1 MLKNTAQRSFAIL
14 GLVLLFFAAAPFSV
28 FAQTPPPAGQTQPP
42 VGDPTQPVFEVGIIE
57 RIAVAGNER
66 IEGTTITSY
75 ITVHVGDPFDPQA
88 IDDSLKQLFS
98 TGLFAD
104 VVMERNVNTLVIRVV
119 ENPIINRVVF
129 EGNSRLKNE
138 DLLEEAE
145 LRPRM
150 IYTRSKVRS
159 DVQRVIE
166 LYRRSGRFAAVVEPK
181 VIQREQN
188 RVDLVFEISEGPKSR
203 VSRINFI
210 GNEEFSDRE
219 LRGVVAT
226 NEARWW
232 KFFSGEDTYD
242 PDRMAFD
249 REEIR
254 QHYLNNGFAEV
265 RIVSAVAELTPDQKD
280 FFITFVIEEGELY
293 EFGEINVESDIQAL
307 PADLIRGFVRI
318 RPGTIYNASQVE
330 STVEN
335 ITNAAGVVGFAF
347 LEVRPE
353 IIRDREART
362 LSITFRVLEAPRTY
376 IEKIDIHGNIRTLD
390 RIIRRE
396 FRLSEGD
403 AFNSIRV
410 QRSEQRLR
418 LLGFFRNVT
427 VDQLPGSAADKVVLD
442 VTVEEQATGEFSLGF
457 GFSSFDGFIF
467 DTSVSE
473 RNLLGK
479 GQAVQLSLLLSARR
493 NNIVLSFTQP
503 YVFGRNMNAGFTIF
517 RQVFENREGSFQTN
531 TTGFTVNVRF
541 PVTEFINM
549 APRYTL
555 RQDKVRIPAGVVV
568 SPFVVESI
576 GTNTTS
582 AIGYALSFV
591 DLDDF
596 RFPTDGAQVVLQQ
609 DLAGLGGNIKYV
621 RTTIEADFYK
631 RLFGEWIGHIGL
643 EAGYIVGLGQR
654 IRINDRFFL
663 GNPRFRG
670 FDVAGVGTIDTSTGD
685 FLGGNIFYV
694 ASAGVVVP
702 LGDFAEE
709 LGFQLSAYVDAG
721 TLYKAELP
729 LVDQNGNPIDNS
741 FVIDSNAV
749 RIAVGIG
756 LTWDSPFGPVRLDV
770 ARAIRK
776 LPTDRTETIQ
786 FNVGTRF

>member
-1 MLKNTAQRSFAIL
+1 MLKNTVQRSFVIL
-14 GLVLLFFAAAPFSV
+14 GLAFFVLVALPFAS
-28 FAQTPPPAGQTQPP
+28 FAQVPPPADDTE
-42 VGDPTQPVFEVGIIE
+42 PVFEVGIIE
-57 RIAVAGNER
+57 RIAVIGNER
-66 IEGTTITSY
+66 IEGSTITTY
-75 ITVHVGDPFDPQA
+75 ITVNVGSPFNPQA
-88 IDDSLKQLFS
+88 IDDSLKQLFA

-104 VVMERNVNTLVIRVV
+104 VVMERNVNTLIIRVV
-119 ENPIINRVVF
+119 ENPIINLVVF
-129 EGNSRLKNE
+129 EGNSRLKDD

-159 DVQRVIE
+159 DVQRIIE

-210 GNEEFSDRE
+210 GNRAFSDKKLKGE
-219 LRGVVAT
+219 VAT
-226 NEARWW
+226 TESRWW
-232 KFFSGEDTYD
+232 KIFSSNDTYD
-242 PDRMAFD
+242 PDRIAFD
-249 REEIR
+249 REEVR
-254 QHYLNNGFAEV
+254 QFYLENGYADV

-280 FFITFVIEEGELY
+280 FFITYVIEEGELY
-293 EFGEINVESDIQAL
+293 TFGEIKVESEINAL
-307 PADLIRGFVRI
+307 PVRLIEGFVRI
-318 RPGTIYNASQVE
+318 KEGTMYNATLVE
-330 STVEN
+330 NTVEN

-347 LEVRPE
+347 LDVRPE
-353 IIRDREART
+353 VERDRENRT
-362 LSITFRVLEAPRTY
+362 LSITFRVLEAPRAY
-376 IEKIDIHGNIRTLD
+376 IEKINIRGNFRTLD

-410 QRSEQRLR
+410 RRSEQRLR
-418 LLGFFRNVT
+418 LLGFFGQVT
-427 VDQLPGSAADKVVLD
+427 VEQLPGSAPDKVVLD
-442 VTVEEQATGEFSLGF
+442 VTVEEQATGEFSLGL

-467 DTSVSE
+467 DTSISE

-479 GQAVQLSLLLSARR
+479 GQSLQLSLLLSSRR

-517 RQVFENREGSFQTN
+517 RQVFENREASFQTN
-531 TTGFTVNVRF
+531 TIGFSTNVRF
-541 PVTEFINM
+541 PITEFINM
-549 APRYTL
+549 SPRYTL
-555 RQDKVRIPAGVVV
+555 RQDTVKVAPGIPV
-568 SPFVVESI
+568 SPFLADSI
-576 GTNTTS
+576 GTNLTS
-582 AIGYALSFV
+582 AIGYTLSYV
-591 DLDDF
+591 DLNDF
-596 RFPTDGAQVVLQQ
+596 RFPTDGFQVVLQQ

-621 RTTIEADFYK
+621 RTTVVADYYQ
-631 RLFGEWIGHIGL
+631 RITGEWIGHIGFD
-643 EAGYIVGLGQR
+643 GGVIIGLGQD

-663 GNPRFRG
+663 GNPKFRG
-670 FDVAGVGTIDTSTGD
+670 FDVAGVGPIDTSTGD

-694 ASAGVVVP
+694 ISAGVVIP

-709 LGFQLSAYVDAG
+709 LGFQLSAFVDAG
-721 TLYKAELP
+721 TLYKTELA

-741 FVIDSNAV
+741 SVVSSNAI

-756 LTWDSPFGPVRLDV
+756 LTWESPFGPVRLDV
-770 ARAIRK
+770 ARVIRQQ
-776 LPTDRTETIQ
+776 PTDRTKTIQ